1 MQQRTRNPALDH
13 LDALVSAWETE
24 ATHPSLPDTVIR
36 GRATFEWLAGGLFL
50 IWRAAY
56 DHPDIPDCIAILGCD
71 DAGSSVDARQAS
83 GGCSLHYFDSRGVA
97 RVYGLGGAIAG
108 QLDLGAGPAH
118 HVQKGRVTRAMPGAP
133 GTSWA

>member
-1 MQQRTRNPALDH
+1 MAPVGGARPRQGVVSDVGDGVDSSAPRSTSLHERRSGVIPRAHPTREEQSMQQRTRNPALDH
-13 LDALVSAWETE
+13 LDALIGAWETE

-83 GGCSLHYFDSRGVA
+83 GG
-97 RVYGLGGAIAG
+97 
-108 QLDLGAGPAH
+108 
-118 HVQKGRVTRAMPGAP
+118 
-133 GTSWA
+133 